1 MTPRQ
6 RVETV
11 LRHEVPDRTPLT
23 MYECMIPQCEAERRL
38 RNGGL
43 CIVQRRG
50 VVATHTPNVTTET
63 HHYSEDGKPRVRR
76 VYHTPVGD
84 LSSVDQPAGFTSW
97 HLERLFKGPDDYK
110 RLLFMV
116 EDQRHE
122 PAYEA
127 FAKAQEEFGDDAI
140 FRAGIAATPLHQI
153 MIGWMGVETFA
164 VEWAERQDEIL
175 KLYDALAA
183 KSRDIYPLVARSP
196 ASHANYGG
204 NEVPEVMGRERFERY
219 VVPLYNEA
227 AAVLH
232 EHGKLIGSHLD
243 GNNRLWADLVAA
255 SDLDYVEAFT
265 PAPDTDMSVADALA
279 AWPDKVLWINFPSSL
294 HLASIEAI
302 EDATRGM
309 IREAAPGNRLIIGI
323 TEDIPADRWQANM
336 LAIARVIDAEAGRTG
351 DPQPRADA

>member
-11 LRHEVPDRTPLT
+11 LRKDVPDKTPLT

-38 RNGGL
+38 RNDGL

-50 VVATHTPNVTTET
+50 VVATRTPNVTTET

-76 VYHTPVGD
+76 IHHTPFGD
-84 LSSVDQPAGFTSW
+84 LSTLDQPAGFTSW
-97 HLERLFKGPDDYK
+97 HLERMFKSPEDYK

-116 EDQRHE
+116 EDRVHE

-127 FAKAQEEFGDDAI
+127 FAEAERAFGDDAI
-140 FRAGIAATPLHQI
+140 FRAGIAGNPLHQI

-164 VEWAERQDEIL
+164 VEWAERRDEIL
-175 KLYDALAA
+175 ALYEALAA
-183 KSRDIYPLVARSP
+183 KNRDLYHLVAESP

-219 VVPLYNEA
+219 VVPCLDEA
-227 AAVLH
+227 AAILH

-255 SDLDYVEAFT
+255 TDLDYIEAFT
-265 PAPDTDMSVADALA
+265 PAPDTDMTVAEALA

-294 HLASIEAI
+294 HLARIETI
-302 EDATRGM
+302 EQATRQI

-323 TEDIPADRWQANM
+323 TEDIPPDRWQANM
-336 LAIARVIDAEAGRTG
+336 LAIARTIREEAAQAGN
-351 DPQPRADA
+351 